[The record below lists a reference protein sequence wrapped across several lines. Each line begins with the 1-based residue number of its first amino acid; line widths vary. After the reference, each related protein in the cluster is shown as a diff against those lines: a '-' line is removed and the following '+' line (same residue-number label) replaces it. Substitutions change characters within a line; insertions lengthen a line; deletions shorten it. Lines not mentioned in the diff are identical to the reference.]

1 MHSTF
6 TLAEYEVLL
15 AELLEEGLSFVGLE
29 DLPDSG
35 KFCVLRHDVD
45 SEVFLLDEMMAI
57 EKKLN
62 ISATYFVMLQS
73 TAYNP
78 LSIEVQSVIQSLRSA
93 GHAIGLHYFVE
104 CGPGSEGELVAD
116 IQRQAKLLEEVSCG
130 PVRAFSYHQ
139 PSEAVLSL
147 NLEVPGLVNAYNLR
161 EHSGVVYT
169 SDTNMQWRSGYP
181 VDLVRDGVQQLQMLV
196 HPMWWTAAQTDVED
210 KWIRVRNS
218 LNNAVVSH
226 WTQRERSLSALPT
239 QDWVLH

>member
-1 MHSTF
+1 MHLTF

-15 AELLEEGLSFVGLE
+15 AELLDEGLSFVGLE
-29 DLPDSG
+29 NLPG
-35 KFCVLRHDVD
+35 RGRFCALRHDVD
-45 SEVFLLDEMMAI
+45 SEIFLLDEMMAVE
-57 EKKLN
+57 EKMN

-78 LSIEVQSVIQSLRSA
+78 MSIEVQNVMQSLRSA

-104 CGPGSEGELVAD
+104 CGPRSESELVAD
-116 IQRQAKLLEEVSCG
+116 IQRQAKLLEEVSIG

-139 PSEAVLSL
+139 PSEVVLGM

-161 EHSGVVYT
+161 EQFGLVYT
-169 SDTNMQWRSGYP
+169 SDTNMQWRTGYP
-181 VDLVRDGVQQLQMLV
+181 VDLVRDGVQKLQMLV

-218 LNNAVVSH
+218 LNNAVVNH

-239 QDWVLH
+239 QDWVLR